1 MEELF
6 YEIFTELPRQ
16 GPGDRES
23 TIKALKSIPGLPANV
38 KILDIGCGSGNQTI
52 DLAGEIDGKIVAIDN
67 YQPFLD
73 RLEYNAARLGLSDK
87 IESLK
92 ADMFNLRFQEASFDI
107 IWSEGAVYILGLQ
120 NALKQWKKFIK
131 PKGYIVVSEFN
142 WLVDEPPREIY
153 DYFMQDAI
161 HATDTEGSKKIISSA
176 GYDLI
181 NDFVIPDNDWHEF
194 YNPLEETLELF
205 RKIKAD
211 DKKSLEVIDSIQ
223 YEIDLFRKYP
233 GTYGYVFYIMQ
244 SKE

>member
-1 MEELF
+1 MEDLF

-16 GPGDRES
+16 GPGDYES
-23 TIKALKSIPGLPANV
+23 TIKALRSIPELPATV
-38 KILDIGCGSGNQTI
+38 RILDVGCGTGNQTI
-52 DLAGEIDGKIVAIDN
+52 DLAGEINGKIVAIDN

-73 RLEYNAARLGLSDK
+73 RLEYNANKHELSDK
-87 IESLK
+87 IEIRL
-92 ADMFNLRFQEASFDI
+92 ADMSKLNFIKESFDI

-131 PKGYIVVSEFN
+131 PQGYIVVSDFN
-142 WLVDEPPREIY
+142 WLVKEPPREIY

-161 HATDTEGSKKIISSA
+161 HATDAEGSRKIISNA

-181 NDFVIPDNDWHEF
+181 KDFTIPENDWYEF
-194 YNPLEETLELF
+194 YNQLEEVLELF

-211 DKKSLEVIDSIQ
+211 DKKSLGVIDSIQ

-233 GTYGYVFYIMQ
+233 GTYGYMFYVMQ
-244 SKE
+244 KKD

>member
-16 GPGDRES
+16 GPGDHDS
-23 TIKALKSIPGLPANV
+23 TIKAFRAIPDLPPAV
-38 KILDIGCGSGNQTI
+38 RILDVGCGTGNQTI
-52 DLAGEIDGKIVAIDN
+52 DLAGEMNGKIIAVDN

-73 RLEYNAARLGLSDK
+73 RLEYNAKKAGLSDK
-87 IESLK
+87 IEIRI
-92 ADMFNLRFQEASFDI
+92 ADMFNLRFREESFDI

-120 NALKQWKKFIK
+120 NALEQWKKFLK
-131 PKGYIVVSEFN
+131 PQGHIVVSDFN
-142 WLVDEPPREIY
+142 WLVEEPPGEVY
-153 DYFMQDAI
+153 DYFMQEAV
-161 HATDTEGSKKIISSA
+161 HATDIEGSRNIISKA

-181 NDFVIPDNDWHEF
+181 ADFVILEKDWYEF
-194 YNPLEETLELF
+194 YNQLEEVLELF

-211 DKKSLEVIDSIQ
+211 DKSALGVIDSIH

-244 SKE
+244 KKD